1 MQHAWSPGG
10 PRRRTSPPALPAML
24 VALVLLTVTG
34 CRSPGAV
41 TADSS
46 PASSGSPGPSTGST
60 TSSTTVRGSEPG
72 SGCDV
77 AFGSQLRERTT
88 VDATGKVSILGG
100 ELPCSSLGVWLGRFS
115 LDEDPSTDPAPTF
128 VGSYTGRALAARLA
142 AIGQPCGAGAVFF
155 ALDAT
160 SADARPAALTAARLA
175 RGDLS
180 RWPADRAAVVP
191 GGAILAGHGS
201 VVLVGAVTG
210 DPAGCSPGNHVSTPI
225 AAVRDCWLG
234 VDGSPAAVGAPAAD
248 PTTEP
253 DTPFTKVS
261 CDAPHTHE
269 VYWVENLDP
278 KRYLAD
284 TDDARIAAS
293 TWARKRAETVCAAR
307 RGGIALA
314 HDVAEKDIFLELQ
327 WPSTLTYPPTTTTSW
342 SRAQVVCLA
351 RWKDGKPSSRHLL
364 HR

>member
-1 MQHAWSPGG
+1 MAPL
-10 PRRRTSPPALPAML
+10 AMFAVAML
-24 VALVLLTVTG
+24 LVLTG

-60 TSSTTVRGSEPG
+60 TVPG
-72 SGCDV
+72 PATAAGCDL

-88 VDATGKVSILGG
+88 VDAAGRVSILAGD
-100 ELPCSSLGVWLGRFS
+100 LPCASLGVWLARFS
-115 LDEDPSTDPAPTF
+115 LDEDPSTDPAPAF
-128 VGSYTGRALAARLA
+128 VGGYTGKALAARIA
-142 AIGQPCGAGAVFF
+142 VTAQPCAAGAVFF
-155 ALDAT
+155 AVDAT
-160 SADARPAALTAARLA
+160 RADATAAALTAARLA

-180 RWPADRAAVVP
+180 HWPADRAAVVP
-191 GGAILAGHGS
+191 GGAILAGRGS
-201 VVLVGAVTG
+201 VVLVGTVTG
-210 DPAGCSPGNHVSTPI
+210 DPSGCTPGNHVSTPI

-234 VDGSPAAVGAPAAD
+234 VDGSPAATGTPAAGTSAGAPAD
-248 PTTEP
+248 PTSEP

-284 TDDARIAAS
+284 TEDTGTAAS
-293 TWARKRAETVCAAR
+293 TWARKRAETVCAAK
-307 RGGIALA
+307 GGSVDLA
-314 HDVAEKDIFLELQ
+314 HDVAGKDIFLEFQ
-327 WPSTLTYPPTTTTSW
+327 WPSTLTYSPATTATW